1 MNQNHYFKQ
10 SGIGLPEYVQHLK
23 EAGYFDRAIR
33 IIDRMLE
40 DPATPN
46 CMKENLQAQREM
58 MVRLPRQ
65 FPYSKDRALEIIRQQ
80 IPDYTLEE
88 LEEQMDNGRV
98 TWIFIKGREHVAS
111 SFFGTLCKSA
121 AFTARLP
128 KNPAE
133 EENTSHELLDRAGR
147 LNRCMKIMREK
158 GSMAARIRI
167 RHTVQVKDEFFVPGE
182 TYRVFIPLP
191 ADCIQQ
197 SELEIIDCYGEPTH
211 ICAGEA
217 DACSIH
223 WEETM
228 TENHPFWVE
237 YSYKHVAPY
246 VDPASIKADPVQPDF
261 YTGEV
266 APHIVFTPYVKALT
280 AELTAGLTDPIAK
293 ARAIYDYITKNVKYS
308 FTPDYFCMSDIADT
322 CLRTLRGDCG
332 VQALAFI
339 TLCRCAGIPAKWQS
353 GQCADPDGVGMH
365 DWAMF
370 YVAPYG
376 WMFADCS
383 FGGSAFQAGAE
394 ERRNHY
400 FGNLDIYRNV
410 TTNTFMADFEPQ
422 SRFFRYD
429 PYDNQRGEVE
439 DSKRGYPRWEV
450 RSSMEIV
457 SLEEIEA

>member
-10 SGIGLPEYVQHLK
+10 SGIGLPEHVQHLK
-23 EAGYFDRAIR
+23 EAGYFDRAIA
-33 IIDRMLE
+33 IVDTLLA
-40 DPATPN
+40 DPATPK
-46 CMKENLQAQREM
+46 CMQENLMAQREM

-65 FPYSKDRALEIIRQQ
+65 FPYSKGDALARVQEK
-80 IPDYTLEE
+80 IPDFTMEE
-88 LEEQMDNGRV
+88 LEAYMDKGRI
-98 TWIFIKGREHVAS
+98 TWIFINGVEHLAG
-111 SFFGTLCKSA
+111 SFFGTLSKEPEFA
-121 AFTARLP
+121 ARLP
-128 KNPAE
+128 KE
-133 EENTSHELLDRAGR
+133 EVDPTKVSHEVLDRTGR
-147 LNRCMKIMREK
+147 LNRCMKIMQEK
-158 GSMAARIRI
+158 GKMAARITI
-167 RHTVQVKDEFFVPGE
+167 RHTVQVRDEFFVPGE

-197 SELEIIDCYGEPTH
+197 SEMEIIDCYGEPTH

-217 DACSIH
+217 DTCSIH

-246 VDPASIKADPVQPDF
+246 VDPSKIKADPVQPEF
-261 YTGEV
+261 FTGEL
-266 APHIVFTPYVKALT
+266 APHIVFTPYIKALC
-280 AELTAGLTDPIAK
+280 AELTDGLTDPIAK

-308 FTPDYFCMSDIADT
+308 FVPDYFCMPDIPDT

-353 GQCADPDGVGMH
+353 GQVADPDSVGMH

-383 FGGSAFQAGAE
+383 FGGSAFRAGAE

-410 TTNTFMADFEPQ
+410 TTNTFMADFEP
-422 SRFFRYD
+422 SSKFFRYD

-450 RSSMEIV
+450 RFDTEMV
-457 SLEEIEA
+457 SVEEIEE